1 MATALMLIDQGGSL
15 KEKETSG
22 ATPLHS
28 ACFNGHTAT
37 ALMLIEHGASVAE
50 KDNKGNTPLMIACQE
65 GHFCAALMLIEQGS
79 NLTDTDDYYPG
90 VMVIVLLIWLFV
102 MAIRI

>member
-22 ATPLHS
+22 ATPLHT

-37 ALMLIEHGASVAE
+37 ALMLIEHGASLTE
-50 KDNKGNTPLMIACQE
+50 KDINGATPLHVACQK
-65 GHFCAALMLIEQGS
+65 GHNDLAVMLIEHGAS
-79 NLTDTDDYYPG
+79 LTERVT
-90 VMVIVLLIWLFV
+90 MATLLFIWLV
-102 MAIRI
+102 IKVIMT